1 MYMENKDVIQ
11 IKNIRFKYDKEYVL
25 DDLTIA
31 IKEKKI
37 TTFLGANGCGK
48 TTLLYLLSKH
58 MTPNEG
64 EMYLNER
71 GYSEYG
77 RKEFAKKIAIVHQQ
91 NTAPDDISVEDL
103 VGYGRIPHRGLQSN
117 NSKEDLEKIEWA
129 LQVSDLLS
137 LKKRRFSEL
146 SGGQKQRVWIAMA
159 LAQDTEIILFDE
171 PTTYLDIHYQ
181 IEVLKLIKELNE
193 TYKKTII
200 MILHDINQ
208 AVHYSDEII
217 LFEKDSNKIHQGT
230 PESVI
235 NDVNLESAFQKK
247 LALFEHE
254 GRKVVLTV

>member
-1 MYMENKDVIQ
+1 MCMENKDVIQ
-11 IKNIRFKYDKEYVL
+11 INNIRFKYDKEYVL

-64 EMYLNER
+64 EMYLNGQ

-91 NTAPDDISVEDL
+91 NSAPDDISVENL

-181 IEVLKLIKELNE
+181 IEVLKLIKELNK
-193 TYKKTII
+193 TYQKTII

-208 AVHYSDEII
+208 AVHYSDEIV